1 MFLKLGYFS
10 FGIIHIAQLKMNV
23 LKFWI
28 SGGAFFQQNNKLI
41 DWKQSLI
48 VAFENHILFWKKSSF
63 W

>member
-1 MFLKLGYFS
+1 
-10 FGIIHIAQLKMNV
+10 MNV
-23 LKFWI
+23 LKSWI